1 MLRRGA
7 AGIAA
12 LAVCAIVLGLPGCGD
27 GNGDGSRPGA
37 NLPEAGGGGTLS
49 YALPQLP
56 QGLDPLAAQGRPAL
70 VVIRQ
75 IYEPL
80 IEQVSGPYGDSTQVP
95 GLALTARPSKD
106 RTTWT
111 LTLRP
116 GVRFQDGAPFNAGAV
131 LANARR
137 WQSDTTGKKLLPHLF
152 AVDAP
157 RPDEVRFLLNA
168 PVRDFPARL
177 ADPRL
182 GIVSPQALDP
192 ETGIKAQFREQ
203 SGGAG
208 TGAFKPA
215 TAAATGRVELSRFS
229 GWWGSPV
236 GLGPSFDGVAFVL
249 TVNAAERLQLL
260 QAGSIEVAEPL
271 GPAQLKAAEDDPL
284 LVTVGGPASGIGM
297 EGSVRG
303 IDSARAIPALSGVW
317 LTRITG

>member
-1 MLRRGA
+1 MVRRGA

-12 LAVCAIVLGLPGCGD
+12 LALVAIVLALPGCGGGND
-27 GNGDGSRPGA
+27 GGSRAGA
-37 NLPEAGGGGTLS
+37 NLPAAGGGGTLS

-56 QGLDPLAAQGRPAL
+56 ESLDPLSAQGRPAL
-70 VVIRQ
+70 VVVRQ

-80 IEQVSGPYGDSTQVP
+80 IEQLTGPYGDNTQAP
-95 GLALTARPSKD
+95 GLALTVQPSKD

-116 GVRFQDGAPFNAGAV
+116 GVRFQDGGPFNAGAV

-137 WQSDTTGKKLLPHLF
+137 WQSDPVGKKLLPHLF

-157 RPDEVRFLLNA
+157 RPDEVRFLLDK
-168 PVRDFPARL
+168 PVHAFPARL

-192 ETGIKAQFREQ
+192 ESGIKAQFRGQ
-203 SGGAG
+203 NGGPG
-208 TGAFKPA
+208 TGAFQPA
-215 TAAATGRVELSRFS
+215 TAAATGPVELSRFS
-229 GWWGSPV
+229 GWWGSPL

-249 TVNAAERLQLL
+249 TGSGAERLQLL
-260 QAGSIEVAEPL
+260 QAGTVQVAEPL
-271 GPAQLKAAEDDPL
+271 GPAQLRAADDDPL
-284 LVTVGGPASGIGM
+284 LVTLGGPAGGM
-297 EGSVRG
+297 GLEGSVRG